1 MDARRRDLR
10 RLAAAVGLSALGDLL
25 ALIALVLAVERTT
38 GSSVAVAALFATT
51 LVPVV
56 ALAPLAGL
64 LVDRV
69 ENVRVLVLAS
79 LAQAAA
85 AAALAFAGTDL
96 AFILVL
102 SALLAAG
109 SAVSL
114 PAEAA
119 LVPAIAGD
127 QRLTEANGLMES
139 ARYAGCAAGPV
150 VAAGLTALSGTQ
162 LALAVNAVSFLVIA
176 LAAASLSTRRRP
188 EPGAEDLG
196 TVADA
201 LAGGRQLWNDRVL
214 RVVVGAAVAALAC
227 VSVTL
232 TAEVFYAKDVL
243 HASDS
248 VYALLTGAWM
258 VGMVLG
264 ASRIAPRVRP
274 ELVATGA
281 LAGLV
286 VQGAAIAGQV
296 AFAVVPVA
304 LAAFM
309 IGGLGHG
316 AKNALIRTLVARRV
330 PERLHGRAFA
340 AYNAARNAAEL
351 SAIGV
356 GGALVAGVGASTA
369 LAIAGVGPVVFGLAA
384 LMALRRPLS
393 APSGRLQPET

>member
-1 MDARRRDLR
+1 MHARRRDLR

-25 ALIALVLAVERTT
+25 ALIALVLAVERST
-38 GSSVAVAALFATT
+38 GSSIAVAALFATT

-69 ENVRVLVLAS
+69 ENVRILVLAS

-85 AAALAFAGTDL
+85 AGALAFAGTDL
-96 AFILVL
+96 AVVLVL
-102 SALLAAG
+102 STLLSAG

-119 LVPAIAGD
+119 LVPAIARD
-127 QRLTEANGLMES
+127 ERLTEANGLMES
-139 ARYAGCAAGPV
+139 ARYAGFAAGPV
-150 VAAGLTALSGTQ
+150 LAAALTAVAGTQ
-162 LALAVNAVSFLVIA
+162 LALAVNAVSFLGIA
-176 LAAASLSTRRRP
+176 LAAGTLTARRRP
-188 EPGAEDLG
+188 EPSIEDR
-196 TVADA
+196 TAASEA
-201 LAGGRQLWNDRVL
+201 LAGGRQLWDDRVL
-214 RVVVGAAVAALAC
+214 RVVVGSAVVALAC

-243 HASDS
+243 RASDS

-274 ELVATGA
+274 ELVAAGA
-281 LAGLV
+281 LVGLV

-304 LAAFM
+304 LVAFM
-309 IGGLGHG
+309 IGGVGHG

-351 SAIGV
+351 SAIGA
-356 GGALVAGVGASTA
+356 GGALVAGVGPSTA
-369 LAIAGVGPVVFGLAA
+369 LAIAGVGPVVLGFAGLA
-384 LMALRRPLS
+384 ALRRPLS
-393 APSGRLQPET
+393 APSARLQPET

>member
-1 MDARRRDLR
+1 MDAQRRDLR
-10 RLAAAVGLSALGDLL
+10 RLAAAVGLSALGDML
-25 ALIALVLAVERTT
+25 ALITLVLAVERTT
-38 GSSVAVAALFATT
+38 GSSLAVAALFATT

-69 ENVRVLVLAS
+69 ENVRILVLAS

-85 AAALAFAGTDL
+85 AGALALAGTDL
-96 AFILVL
+96 AVVLVL
-102 SALLAAG
+102 STVLSAG

-127 QRLTEANGLMES
+127 EQLTEANGLMES
-139 ARYAGCAAGPV
+139 ARYAGFAAGPV
-150 VAAGLTALSGTQ
+150 LAAALTAVAGTQ
-162 LALAVNAVSFLVIA
+162 LALAVNAASFLVIA
-176 LAAASLSTRRRP
+176 LTAGTLTARRRP
-188 EPGAEDLG
+188 EPSTEDR
-196 TVADA
+196 TAASEA
-201 LAGGRQLWNDRVL
+201 LAGGRQLWGDRVL
-214 RVVVGAAVAALAC
+214 RVVVGSAVLALAC

-274 ELVATGA
+274 ELVAAGA
-281 LAGLV
+281 LVGLV

-309 IGGLGHG
+309 IGGVGHG

-351 SAIGV
+351 SAIGL
-356 GGALVAGVGASTA
+356 GGALVAGVGPSTA
-369 LAIAGVGPVVFGLAA
+369 LAIAGVGPVVLGLAGLA
-384 LMALRRPLS
+384 ALRRPLS
-393 APSGRLQPET
+393 APAARLQPET